1 MKEDSTTISDKKL
14 KPEDFLVLHFSP
26 SKESQTISDD
36 TVRTK
41 VSELYFFQVVD
52 TSEIT
57 YRPLR
62 LKDASG
68 DEVGVIE
75 PGEGTDY
82 NQLFDSDGNDILRN
96 TNDPWRVYHYSIGVK
111 QSGIRVYPRI
121 PDANYGGGFSWL
133 SGSEPDP
140 RRGDNVGY
148 VNSGETDYENPST
161 KLESFVNKQDDLTQ
175 TQFGFYVEEGEVP
188 KKPILSIVGHG
199 YELRPVY
206 ERSQMLE
213 LLADISRD
221 DPMHRVRLVDYTNN
235 SLRTHNI
242 NVPDEWLSSE
252 NTLTISDSNTS
263 STILEAVAPSAEDI
277 IDREESPIDIGDE

>member
-1 MKEDSTTISDKKL
+1 MKNDSTTINDKKL

-26 SKESQTISDD
+26 SKESQTVSGDSI
-36 TVRTK
+36 RTK

-62 LKDASG
+62 LRDSKG
-68 DEVGVIE
+68 EEVGVIE
-75 PGEGTDY
+75 PGEGVDY
-82 NQLFDSDGNDILRN
+82 NQLFDHNGKDILRN

-140 RRGDNVGY
+140 RRGDDVGY
-148 VNSGETDYENPST
+148 VMSGETDYNNPST
-161 KLESFVNKQDDLTQ
+161 KLESFINKQDDLTQ
-175 TQFGFYVEEGEVP
+175 TQFGFHVEEGEVP
-188 KKPILSIVGHG
+188 KRPIVSIVGHG
-199 YELRPVY
+199 YELRPVHNK
-206 ERSQMLE
+206 SQMLE
-213 LLADISRD
+213 LLADISKD
-221 DPMHRVRLVDYTNN
+221 DPQHRVRLVDYTNN

-242 NVPDEWLSSE
+242 SVPDEWLSAE

-263 STILEAVAPSAEDI
+263 SGILEAANPEGETEGVVGE
-277 IDREESPIDIGDE
+277 